1 MPGGKGVLQMVVG
14 LLAGIVVGVGGLA
27 LTNQTRPA
35 AIVIEPP
42 PPTPLPTMTPTPGPV
57 TVYVN
62 GQVAQPDVYQL
73 PAAARVADAIELAG
87 GFTAQAQQDVVN
99 LAHPLSDGMQ
109 IYVPARNE
117 PGVVQPAIV
126 SGPNLAV
133 GSSGGMVT
141 AAELVNINLADE
153 AALQVLPGVGPAMA
167 QRIIEYRE
175 SNGPFATI
183 EEITNVSGIGP
194 TRLEQ
199 LRDLITVGEE

>member
-1 MPGGKGVLQMVVG
+1 MPKGKGLLQIVLG
-14 LLAGIVVGVGGLA
+14 LMAGIIVGVGGLA

-42 PPTPLPTMTPTPGPV
+42 LPTPLPTMTPMPGPIV
-57 TVYVN
+57 VYVN
-62 GQVAQPDVYQL
+62 GQVAQPGLYEL
-73 PAAARVADAIELAG
+73 PALARVVDLIEMAG

-99 LAHPLSDGMQ
+99 LALPLSDGMQ
-109 IYVPARNE
+109 VYIPAADE
-117 PGVVQPAIV
+117 PGLGQPPLV
-126 SGPNLAV
+126 SGPNLAESP
-133 GSSGGMVT
+133 GGGMVA

-153 AALQVLPGVGPAMA
+153 LALQALPGVGPAMA

-175 SNGPFATI
+175 TNGPFATI

-199 LRDLITVGEE
+199 LRDLITVGE